1 MKVSRQEQRRVR
13 DVKKPNSN
21 AWRTGKDGSAARAKY
36 GEIELWFTGRCY
48 MNGVPGITAEPL
60 KIAVGARCKGF
71 IEGYSVT
78 KNLLIVYLD
87 EARILKWRYLRNG
100 QDFNEP
106 TMSRSKWLSRVRP
119 DGCFVH
125 DRRKVYRDEVRNHSS
140 AKKFHTFAKRACKRA
155 GVSLPPCVAF
165 KTAFVPLHIRPGKNA
180 LGYSLS
186 PNSRTKARQDAH
198 RRIYTFVADW
208 INNQRNRGNE
218 ND

>member
-100 QDFNEP
+100 QGFNEP

-119 DGCFVH
+119 DGCFVP
-125 DRRKVYRDEVRNHSS
+125 DRRKEFCNEVRRNSS
-140 AKKFHTFAKRACKRA
+140 AKNFYNFVRMACGRAK
-155 GVSLPPCVAF
+155 VPPPPIADV
-165 KTAFVPLHIRPGKNA
+165 KTAFVPLHIRPGKNSV
-180 LGYSLS
+180 GYSLS
-186 PNSRTKARQDAH
+186 PNSKSEAHKVAR
-198 RRIYTFVADW
+198 RRIYAFIAEW
-208 INNQRNRGNE
+208 INNQRNKGNK